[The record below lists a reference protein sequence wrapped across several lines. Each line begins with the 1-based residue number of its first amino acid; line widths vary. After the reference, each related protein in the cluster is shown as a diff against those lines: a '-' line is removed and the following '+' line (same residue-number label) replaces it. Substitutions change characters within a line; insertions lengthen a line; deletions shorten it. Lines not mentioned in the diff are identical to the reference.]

1 VEEQARQNE
10 ELRKLLLL
18 KKMILRKGMS
28 PEARERLARVRLAN
42 PELAER
48 AEAVCIQLI
57 QQGKKIDDQL
67 LKRILAKL
75 SEKREIKIRRW

>member
-1 VEEQARQNE
+1 MEEQARQNE